1 MAEHAESGVSNAL
14 PGVIL
19 AGGLARR
26 MGGGDKGLRR
36 LQGRPLLS
44 HVIDRLAPQVTA
56 LALNANGPPERFHGF
71 GLTVL
76 PDPVTGF
83 VGPLAGILA
92 AMDWAAGLGADRVV
106 TAAADTPFLPRDL
119 VARLTRAVQGR
130 DLPLAL
136 AATAGPEGQMRH
148 PPFGLWPV
156 ALRNDL
162 RQALSDGTRKVTQ
175 WADQHGAGAAVF
187 PAAPV
192 DPFFNINTPADL
204 DRAAVLAASLS

>member
-1 MAEHAESGVSNAL
+1 
-14 PGVIL
+14 
-19 AGGLARR
+19 
-26 MGGGDKGLRR
+26 
-36 LQGRPLLS
+36 
-44 HVIDRLAPQVTA
+44 
-56 LALNANGPPERFHGF
+56 
-71 GLTVL
+71 
-76 PDPVTGF
+76 
-83 VGPLAGILA
+83 
-92 AMDWAAGLGADRVV
+92 
-106 TAAADTPFLPRDL
+106 
-119 VARLTRAVQGR
+119 

-148 PPFGLWPV
+148 PTFGLWPV

-175 WADQHGAGAAVF
+175 WADQHGVGAAVF

>member
-1 MAEHAESGVSNAL
+1 M
-14 PGVIL
+14 
-19 AGGLARR
+19 
-26 MGGGDKGLRR
+26 
-36 LQGRPLLS
+36 
-44 HVIDRLAPQVTA
+44 
-56 LALNANGPPERFHGF
+56 
-71 GLTVL
+71 L

-148 PPFGLWPV
+148 PTFGLWPV